1 MATRNTRETT
11 IISVRKMGRLDCR
24 RETHKPFMYSCIGDT
39 VSTAA
44 GFIVNGLR
52 SCGPIDMAAQMALA
66 ATRGARV
73 KRREYLKVNI
83 GKTCED
89 IIQYILVQ
97 VEAPIRSLPRPRFSL
112 YLSSMLQYGVV
123 VVYHKHCNYLL
134 EEMHN
139 ILERLLRYS
148 KQLKIDMVELERAN
162 LNVPDR
168 LSLMEVYEGAFDPFF
183 GIMSSSLELPSP
195 MQLPHEERDLVEIT
209 EQELEFFMQQ
219 DDDFIT
225 KEDEKIPRERPEKK
239 KKKPAKPAK
248 VEELLQDLLSE
259 TLPPSEEI
267 SQLDEIL
274 KRPKAQEPPE
284 FFPEETPLSLVSGDV
299 TMPTPIE
306 APTAISL
313 PVSIELG
320 NQEVPPTELF
330 PPEEP
335 PRRRSRRQLIF
346 ADATT
351 QIPPEEF
358 RRQIENPA
366 TQTQPLE
373 LWTRCAVVTPIDH
386 TTKRKRLT
394 EEEEESEIEIFFGDQ
409 EPSIPPLEITVPPG
423 VLEASGEERSHSI
436 TPPEAGRSPAESV
449 LSRAE
454 SHLPVLED
462 IPEEISMPEQPEMLV
477 EEPLTPENLYR
488 LIAQLIEQYGETYL
502 DQLVPP
508 GSPRRMACMAFS
520 TILVFKQKN
529 ILHLVQAVPYGRILI
544 QPGPLYQ
551 DLLRRESSIPKGFLC
566 PNLPDNAGQLVTKHS
581 LPTATEWPGCADNS
595 EEMQS

>member
-1 MATRNTRETT
+1 MHCQLFFS
-11 IISVRKMGRLDCR
+11 IPRK
-24 RETHKPFMYSCIGDT
+24 
-39 VSTAA
+39 
-44 GFIVNGLR
+44 
-52 SCGPIDMAAQMALA
+52 
-66 ATRGARV
+66 
-73 KRREYLKVNI
+73 
-83 GKTCED
+83 
-89 IIQYILVQ
+89 VQ
-97 VEAPIRSLPRPRFSL
+97 
-112 YLSSMLQYGVV
+112 
-123 VVYHKHCNYLL
+123 
-134 EEMHN
+134 
-139 ILERLLRYS
+139 
-148 KQLKIDMVELERAN
+148 
-162 LNVPDR
+162 
-168 LSLMEVYEGAFDPFF
+168 LSLA
-183 GIMSSSLELPSP
+183 
-195 MQLPHEERDLVEIT
+195 R
-209 EQELEFFMQQ
+209 
-219 DDDFIT
+219 T
-225 KEDEKIPRERPEKK
+225 K
-239 KKKPAKPAK
+239 
-248 VEELLQDLLSE
+248 
-259 TLPPSEEI
+259 
-267 SQLDEIL
+267 
-274 KRPKAQEPPE
+274 
-284 FFPEETPLSLVSGDV
+284 
-299 TMPTPIE
+299 
-306 APTAISL
+306 
-313 PVSIELG
+313 
-320 NQEVPPTELF
+320 VPPTELF

-366 TQTQPLE
+366 TQTQPLSKILIQDPRQSRIMPIELFTRPGYQTRETTLKSPWHLLSGPLPPAHLQE

-520 TILVFKQKN
+520 TILEIVVK
-529 ILHLVQAVPYGRILI
+529 
-544 QPGPLYQ
+544 
-551 DLLRRESSIPKGFLC
+551 
-566 PNLPDNAGQLVTKHS
+566 QLVTLHGRVAS
-581 LPTATEWPGCADNS
+581 RMCA
-595 EEMQS
+595 QII

>member
-1 MATRNTRETT
+1 MFYYPNVLQRKTGCFST
-11 IISVRKMGRLDCR
+11 IW
-24 RETHKPFMYSCIGDT
+24 
-39 VSTAA
+39 
-44 GFIVNGLR
+44 
-52 SCGPIDMAAQMALA
+52 QA
-66 ATRGARV
+66 ATRGTQV

-195 MQLPHEERDLVEIT
+195 MQLPHLKHMLVSATPELHREMSPVTSPPLSVSMQPVTLKEPESIAVLPTEEEKDLDEIT

-219 DDDFIT
+219 DDNFIT
-225 KEDEKIPRERPEKK
+225 KEDEKIPRARPEK

-248 VEELLQDLLSE
+248 VEQLLQDLLSE
-259 TLPPSEEI
+259 TLPLSQDI
-267 SQLDEIL
+267 SHLDEIP
-274 KRPKAQEPPE
+274 KRPEAQEPPE

-299 TMPTPIE
+299 TIPTPIE

-313 PVSIELG
+313 PV
-320 NQEVPPTELF
+320 PPTELS

-346 ADATT
+346 ADVTT

-358 RRQIENPA
+358 RQQIENPA
-366 TQTQPLE
+366 IQTQALSKVLIQDPRHSRIMPIELFTRPGYRPLPPAHLQE
-373 LWTRCAVVTPIDH
+373 LWNRCAVVTPLDH
-386 TTKRKRLT
+386 TTKRKRLIT

-423 VLEASGEERSHSI
+423 VLEASGEERSYSF
-436 TPPEAGRSPAESV
+436 TPPEAGRSPAKSV

-454 SHLPVLED
+454 SHLAVLED
-462 IPEEISMPEQPEMLV
+462 IPEEISMLEQPEILV

-488 LIAQLIEQYGETYL
+488 LIAQHIEQYGETYL

-520 TILVFKQKN
+520 TILVLKQKN

-551 DLLRRESSIPKGFLC
+551 DLFRTES
-566 PNLPDNAGQLVTKHS
+566 D
-581 LPTATEWPGCADNS
+581 
-595 EEMQS
+595 M